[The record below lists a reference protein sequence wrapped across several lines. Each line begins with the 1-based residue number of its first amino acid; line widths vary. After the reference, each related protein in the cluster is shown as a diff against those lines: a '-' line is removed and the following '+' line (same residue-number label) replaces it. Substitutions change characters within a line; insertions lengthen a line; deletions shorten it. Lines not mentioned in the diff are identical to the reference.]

1 MDIRKANNN
10 DITQMIPLLD
20 QVSKLHIEKRPDV
33 FKIKSHEEIKSNL
46 EEMIKDE
53 SNIIL
58 IAEYKKIAVG
68 VIICKVRE
76 INDHHTNFKNTKVL
90 WINEI
95 CVKQEYRRNGIGRS
109 LIEKAKEIAKENNCL
124 RLELNCWELNEEA
137 MKFYENQGLTTQR
150 RVMEINI

>member
-1 MDIRKANNN
+1 MDIRRPNKNN
-10 DITQMIPLLD
+10 IIQVIPLLYE
-20 QVSKLHIEKRPDV
+20 VAKLHIEKRPDV

-46 EEMIKDE
+46 EEMIQDE

-58 IAEYKKIAVG
+58 IAEDKQVAVG

-76 INDHHTNFKNTKVL
+76 INDHTNLKNTKVL

-95 CVKQEYRRNGIGRS
+95 CVKQKYRRNGIGHS
-109 LIEKAKEIAKENNCL
+109 LIKEAKEIAKANNCL

-137 MKFYENQGLTTQR
+137 MKFYESQGLTTQR

>member
-1 MDIRKANNN
+1 MDIRQANKN
-10 DITQMIPLLD
+10 DITQMVPLLYE
-20 QVSKLHIEKRPDV
+20 VSKLHIEKRPDV

-46 EEMIKDE
+46 EEMIQDE

-58 IAEYKKIAVG
+58 LAEDKQIVVG

-76 INDHHTNFKNTKVL
+76 INDHTNLKNIKVL

>member
-1 MDIRKANNN
+1 MDIRQANKN
-10 DITQMIPLLD
+10 DITQMVPLLD
-20 QVSKLHIEKRPDV
+20 EVSKLHIEKRPDV

-46 EEMIKDE
+46 EEMIQDE
-53 SNIIL
+53 SNFIL
-58 IAEYKKIAVG
+58 IAEDKQVAVG

-76 INDHHTNFKNTKVL
+76 INNHTNLKNTKVL

-109 LIEKAKEIAKENNCL
+109 LIEKAKEIAKANNCL

>member
-1 MDIRKANNN
+1 MDIRQANKN
-10 DITQMIPLLD
+10 DITQMVPLLD
-20 QVSKLHIEKRPDV
+20 EVSKLHIEKRPDV

-46 EEMIKDE
+46 EEMIQDE

-58 IAEYKKIAVG
+58 IAEDKQVAVG

-76 INDHHTNFKNTKVL
+76 INDHTNLKNIKVL

-109 LIEKAKEIAKENNCL
+109 LIEKAKEIAKANNCL

>member
-1 MDIRKANNN
+1 MDIRQANKN
-10 DITQMIPLLD
+10 DITQMVPLLD
-20 QVSKLHIEKRPDV
+20 EVSKLHIEKRPDV

-46 EEMIKDE
+46 EEMIQDE
-53 SNIIL
+53 SNFIL
-58 IAEYKKIAVG
+58 IAEDKQVAVG

-76 INDHHTNFKNTKVL
+76 INDHTNLKNTKVL

-109 LIEKAKEIAKENNCL
+109 LIEKAKEIAKANNCL
-124 RLELNCWELNEEA
+124 RLELNCWELNEGA
-137 MKFYENQGLTTQR
+137 MKFYEKQGLTTQK

>member
-1 MDIRKANNN
+1 MDIRRANKN
-10 DITQMIPLLD
+10 DIIQVIPLLYE
-20 QVSKLHIEKRPDV
+20 VAKLHIEKRPDV

-46 EEMIKDE
+46 EEMIQDE

-58 IAEYKKIAVG
+58 IAEDKQVAVG

-76 INDHHTNFKNTKVL
+76 INDHTNLKNIKVL

-124 RLELNCWELNEEA
+124 RLELNCWEVNEEA

>member
-1 MDIRKANNN
+1 MDIRQANKN
-10 DITQMIPLLD
+10 DITQMVPLLD
-20 QVSKLHIEKRPDV
+20 EVSKLHIEKRPDV

-46 EEMIKDE
+46 EEMIQDE
-53 SNIIL
+53 SNFIL
-58 IAEYKKIAVG
+58 IAEDKQVAVG

-76 INDHHTNFKNTKVL
+76 INNHTNLKNTKVL

-109 LIEKAKEIAKENNCL
+109 LIEKAKEIAKANNCL
-124 RLELNCWELNEEA
+124 RLELNCWELNEGA
-137 MKFYENQGLTTQR
+137 MKFYEKQGLTTQK

>member
-1 MDIRKANNN
+1 MDIRQANKN
-10 DITQMIPLLD
+10 DITQMVPLLD
-20 QVSKLHIEKRPDV
+20 EVSKLHIEKRPDV
-33 FKIKSHEEIKSNL
+33 FKTRAYEEIKSNL
-46 EEMIKDE
+46 EEMIQDE

-58 IAEYKKIAVG
+58 IAEDKQVAVG

-76 INDHHTNFKNTKVL
+76 INNHTNLKNTKVL

-109 LIEKAKEIAKENNCL
+109 LIEKAKEIAKANNCL
-124 RLELNCWELNEEA
+124 RLELNCWELNGEA

>member
-1 MDIRKANNN
+1 MDIRQANKN
-10 DITQMIPLLD
+10 DITQMVPLLD
-20 QVSKLHIEKRPDV
+20 EVSKLHIEKRPDV

-46 EEMIKDE
+46 EEMIQDE

-58 IAEYKKIAVG
+58 LAEDKQIVVG
-68 VIICKVRE
+68 VIICE
-76 INDHHTNFKNTKVL
+76 IKEKINRTDLKDSKVL

-109 LIEKAKEIAKENNCL
+109 LIEKAKEIAKANNCL
-124 RLELNCWELNEEA
+124 RLELNCWELNGEA

>member
-1 MDIRKANNN
+1 MDIRQANKN
-10 DITQMIPLLD
+10 DITQMVPLLD
-20 QVSKLHIEKRPDV
+20 EVSKLHIEKRPDV
-33 FKIKSHEEIKSNL
+33 FKTRAYEEIKSNL
-46 EEMIKDE
+46 EEMIQDE

-58 IAEYKKIAVG
+58 LAEDKQIVVG
-68 VIICKVRE
+68 VIICE
-76 INDHHTNFKNTKVL
+76 IKEKINRTDLKDSKVL

-109 LIEKAKEIAKENNCL
+109 LIEKAKEIAKANNCL

>member
-1 MDIRKANNN
+1 MDIRQANKN
-10 DITQMIPLLD
+10 DITQMVPLLD
-20 QVSKLHIEKRPDV
+20 EVSKLHIEKRPDV
-33 FKIKSHEEIKSNL
+33 FKTRAYEEIKSNL
-46 EEMIKDE
+46 EEMIQDE

-58 IAEYKKIAVG
+58 IAEDKQVAVG

-76 INDHHTNFKNTKVL
+76 INDHTDLKNIKVL

>member
-1 MDIRKANNN
+1 MDIRQANKN
-10 DITQMIPLLD
+10 DITQMVPLLD
-20 QVSKLHIEKRPDV
+20 EVSKLHIEKRPDV
-33 FKIKSHEEIKSNL
+33 FKTRAYEEIKSNL
-46 EEMIKDE
+46 EEMIQDE

-58 IAEYKKIAVG
+58 IAEDKQVAVG

-76 INDHHTNFKNTKVL
+76 INDHTNLKNTKVL

>member
-1 MDIRKANNN
+1 MDIRQANKN
-10 DITQMIPLLD
+10 DITQMVPLLD
-20 QVSKLHIEKRPDV
+20 EVSKLHIEKRPDV
-33 FKIKSHEEIKSNL
+33 FKTRAYEEIKSNL
-46 EEMIKDE
+46 EEMIQDE

-58 IAEYKKIAVG
+58 IAEDKQVAVG

-76 INDHHTNFKNTKVL
+76 INNHTNLKNTKVL

-109 LIEKAKEIAKENNCL
+109 LIEKAKEIAKANNCL
-124 RLELNCWELNEEA
+124 RLELNCWELNEGA
-137 MKFYENQGLTTQR
+137 MKFYEKQGLTTQK

>member
-1 MDIRKANNN
+1 MKYLNYILK
-10 DITQMIPLLD
+10 
-20 QVSKLHIEKRPDV
+20 KRPDV
-33 FKIKSHEEIKSNL
+33 FKNRAYEEIRSNL
-46 EEMIKDE
+46 EEMIQDE

-58 IAEYKKIAVG
+58 LAEDKQIVVGVMICEIKKKINRTDL
-68 VIICKVRE
+68 K
-76 INDHHTNFKNTKVL
+76 DSKVL
-90 WINEI
+90 WIDEI

-137 MKFYENQGLTTQR
+137 IKFYERQGLTTQR

>member
-1 MDIRKANNN
+1 MDIRQVNRN
-10 DITQMIPLLD
+10 DVTQVIPLLYE
-20 QVSKLHIEKRPDV
+20 VAKLHIEKRPDV
-33 FKIKSHEEIKSNL
+33 FKIKTLEEIKSNL
-46 EEMIKDE
+46 EETIQDE

-58 IAEYKKIAVG
+58 IAEDKQIVVG

-76 INDHHTNFKNTKVL
+76 INNHTNLKNAKVL

-95 CVKQEYRRNGIGRS
+95 CVKQEYRRNGIGHF
-109 LIEKAKEIAKENNCL
+109 LIKNAKEIAKANNCL

>member
-1 MDIRKANNN
+1 MDIRQANKN
-10 DITQMIPLLD
+10 DITQMVPLLD
-20 QVSKLHIEKRPDV
+20 EVSKLHIEKRPDV

-46 EEMIKDE
+46 EEMIQDE

-58 IAEYKKIAVG
+58 IAEDKQVAVG

-76 INDHHTNFKNTKVL
+76 INDHTNLKNTKVL

-124 RLELNCWELNEEA
+124 RLELNCWELNGEA

>member
-1 MDIRKANNN
+1 MDIRQANKN
-10 DITQMIPLLD
+10 DITQMVPLLD
-20 QVSKLHIEKRPDV
+20 EVSKLHIEKRPDV

-46 EEMIKDE
+46 EEMIQDE

-58 IAEYKKIAVG
+58 IAEDKQVAVG

-76 INDHHTNFKNTKVL
+76 INDHTNLKNIKVL

>member
-1 MDIRKANNN
+1 MDIRQANKN
-10 DITQMIPLLD
+10 DITQMVPLLD
-20 QVSKLHIEKRPDV
+20 EVSKLHIEKRPDV

-46 EEMIKDE
+46 EEMIQDE

-58 IAEYKKIAVG
+58 IAEDKQVAVG

-76 INDHHTNFKNTKVL
+76 INNHTNLKNTKVL

-109 LIEKAKEIAKENNCL
+109 LIEKAKEIAKANNCL
-124 RLELNCWELNEEA
+124 RLELNCWELNEGA
-137 MKFYENQGLTTQR
+137 MKFYEKQGLTTQK

>member
-1 MDIRKANNN
+1 MDIRQANKN
-10 DITQMIPLLD
+10 DITQMVPLLD
-20 QVSKLHIEKRPDV
+20 EVSKLHIEKRPDV

-46 EEMIKDE
+46 EEMIQDE
-53 SNIIL
+53 SNFIL
-58 IAEYKKIAVG
+58 IAEDKQVAVG

-76 INDHHTNFKNTKVL
+76 INDHTNLKNTKIL

>member
-1 MDIRKANNN
+1 MDIRQANKN
-10 DITQMIPLLD
+10 DITQMVPLLD
-20 QVSKLHIEKRPDV
+20 EVSKLHIEKRPDV
-33 FKIKSHEEIKSNL
+33 FKTRAYEEIKSNL
-46 EEMIKDE
+46 EEMIQDE

-58 IAEYKKIAVG
+58 IAEDKQVAVG

-76 INDHHTNFKNTKVL
+76 INDHTNLKNIKVL

-124 RLELNCWELNEEA
+124 RLELNCWEVNEEA

>member
-1 MDIRKANNN
+1 MDIRQANKN
-10 DITQMIPLLD
+10 DVPQIIPLIE

-33 FKIKSHEEIKSNL
+33 FKVKTHEEIKNNL
-46 EEMIKDE
+46 EEMIQDE

-58 IAEYKKIAVG
+58 IAEDKQIVLG
-68 VIICKVRE
+68 IIICKVKE
-76 INDHHTNFKNTKVL
+76 INNHINLKNAKVL

-109 LIEKAKEIAKENNCL
+109 LIKQAKEIAKANNCL

-137 MKFYENQGLTTQR
+137 MQFYENQGLTTQR
-150 RVMEINI
+150 RIMEIKI

>member
-1 MDIRKANNN
+1 MDIRQANKN
-10 DITQMIPLLD
+10 DITQMVPLLD
-20 QVSKLHIEKRPDV
+20 EVSKLHIEKRPDV
-33 FKIKSHEEIKSNL
+33 FKTRAYEEIKSNL
-46 EEMIKDE
+46 EEMIQDE
-53 SNIIL
+53 SNFIL
-58 IAEYKKIAVG
+58 IAEDKQVAVG

-76 INDHHTNFKNTKVL
+76 INNHTNLKNTKVL

-109 LIEKAKEIAKENNCL
+109 LIEKAKEIAKANNCL
-124 RLELNCWELNEEA
+124 RLELNCWELNGEA

>member
-1 MDIRKANNN
+1 MDIRQANKN
-10 DITQMIPLLD
+10 DITQMVPLLD
-20 QVSKLHIEKRPDV
+20 EVSKLHIEKRPDV
-33 FKIKSHEEIKSNL
+33 FKTRAYEEIKSNL
-46 EEMIKDE
+46 EEMIQDE

-58 IAEYKKIAVG
+58 LAEDKQIVVG

-76 INDHHTNFKNTKVL
+76 INDHTNLKNIKVL

-109 LIEKAKEIAKENNCL
+109 LIEKAKEIAKANNCL
-124 RLELNCWELNEEA
+124 RLELNCWELNGEA

>member
-1 MDIRKANNN
+1 MDIRQANKN
-10 DITQMIPLLD
+10 DITQMVPLLD
-20 QVSKLHIEKRPDV
+20 EVSKLHIEKRPDV

-46 EEMIKDE
+46 EEMIQDE
-53 SNIIL
+53 SNFIL
-58 IAEYKKIAVG
+58 IAEDKQVAVG

-76 INDHHTNFKNTKVL
+76 INNHTNLKNTKFL

-109 LIEKAKEIAKENNCL
+109 LIEKAKEIAKANNCL

>member
-1 MDIRKANNN
+1 MDIRQANKN
-10 DITQMIPLLD
+10 DITQMVPLLD
-20 QVSKLHIEKRPDV
+20 EVSKLHFEKRPDM
-33 FKIKSHEEIKSNL
+33 FKIKTHEEIKSNL
-46 EEMIKDE
+46 EEMIQDE

-58 IAEYKKIAVG
+58 LAEDKQIVVG
-68 VIICKVRE
+68 VIICE
-76 INDHHTNFKNTKVL
+76 IKEKINRTDLKDSKVL

-109 LIEKAKEIAKENNCL
+109 LIEKAKEIAKANNCL
-124 RLELNCWELNEEA
+124 RLELNCWELNGEA

>member
-1 MDIRKANNN
+1 MDIRQANKN
-10 DITQMIPLLD
+10 DITQMVPLLD
-20 QVSKLHIEKRPDV
+20 EVSKLHIEKRPDV
-33 FKIKSHEEIKSNL
+33 FKTRAYEEIKSNL
-46 EEMIKDE
+46 EEMIQDE

-58 IAEYKKIAVG
+58 IAEDKQVAVG

-76 INDHHTNFKNTKVL
+76 INDHTNLKNIKVL

>member
-1 MDIRKANNN
+1 MDIRQANKN
-10 DITQMIPLLD
+10 DITQMVPLLD
-20 QVSKLHIEKRPDV
+20 EVSKLHIEKRPDV
-33 FKIKSHEEIKSNL
+33 FKTRAYEEIKSNL
-46 EEMIKDE
+46 EEMIQDE

-58 IAEYKKIAVG
+58 IAEDKQVAVG

-76 INDHHTNFKNTKVL
+76 INDHTNLKNIKVL

-124 RLELNCWELNEEA
+124 RLELNCWELNGEA

>member
-1 MDIRKANNN
+1 MDIRQANKN
-10 DITQMIPLLD
+10 DITQMVPLLD
-20 QVSKLHIEKRPDV
+20 EVSKLHIEKRPDV
-33 FKIKSHEEIKSNL
+33 FKTRAYEEIKSNL
-46 EEMIKDE
+46 EEMIQDE

-58 IAEYKKIAVG
+58 LAEDKQIVVG

-76 INDHHTNFKNTKVL
+76 INDHTNLKNTKVL

>member
-1 MDIRKANNN
+1 MDIRQANKN
-10 DITQMIPLLD
+10 DITQMVPLLD
-20 QVSKLHIEKRPDV
+20 EVSKLHIEKRPDV
-33 FKIKSHEEIKSNL
+33 FKTRAYEEIKSNL
-46 EEMIKDE
+46 EEMIQDE

-58 IAEYKKIAVG
+58 LAEDKQIVVG

-76 INDHHTNFKNTKVL
+76 INDHTNLKNIKVL

-109 LIEKAKEIAKENNCL
+109 LIERAKEIAKANNCL
-124 RLELNCWELNEEA
+124 RLELNCWELNGEA

>member
-1 MDIRKANNN
+1 MKYVYNKLVRDK
-10 DITQMIPLLD
+10 IP
-20 QVSKLHIEKRPDV
+20 
-33 FKIKSHEEIKSNL
+33 EEINEMKGRKTNYKIL
-46 EEMIKDE
+46 NDDEYLQELDKKLFEEAHEFIEEDKQV
-53 SNIIL
+53 
-58 IAEYKKIAVG
+58 AVG

-76 INDHHTNFKNTKVL
+76 INDHTNLKNIKVL

-124 RLELNCWELNEEA
+124 RLELNCWELNEKA

>member
-1 MDIRKANNN
+1 MDIRQANKN
-10 DITQMIPLLD
+10 DITQMVPLLD
-20 QVSKLHIEKRPDV
+20 EVSKLHIEKRPDV
-33 FKIKSHEEIKSNL
+33 FKTRAYEEIKSNL
-46 EEMIKDE
+46 EEMIQDE

-58 IAEYKKIAVG
+58 IAEDKQVAVG

-76 INDHHTNFKNTKVL
+76 INNHTNLKNTKFL

-109 LIEKAKEIAKENNCL
+109 LIEKAKEIAKANNCL
-124 RLELNCWELNEEA
+124 RLELNCWELNGEA

>member
-1 MDIRKANNN
+1 MDIRHVNRN
-10 DITQMIPLLD
+10 DIIQVIPLLYEID
-20 QVSKLHIEKRPDV
+20 KLHIEKRPDV
-33 FKIKSHEEIKSNL
+33 FKIKSYEEIKSNL
-46 EEMIKDE
+46 EEMIQDE

-58 IAEYKKIAVG
+58 IAEEKQIVLG

-76 INDHHTNFKNTKVL
+76 INDHTNLKNTKVL

-95 CVKQEYRRNGIGRS
+95 CVKQEYRRNGIGHS
-109 LIEKAKEIAKENNCL
+109 LIEKAKEIAKANNCS
-124 RLELNCWELNEEA
+124 RLELNCWELNEDA